1 MQAEV
6 ITQPLLILQ
15 GQTGQQEISSVY
27 ISVDL
32 PKHFC
37 LGYLALR
44 QYEGLWSGL
53 GCCFSFFCLEGT
65 VHRQVGRFAKEW
77 DALASFFSSMPR
89 LSLIPWWE
97 WKGRKVYKIWHGEEL
112 RVFPSSIFS
121 FFCILYYVLNFTTES
136 GPTGKFV
143 SSGCLIVKVV

>member
-6 ITQPLLILQ
+6 ITQPLVILQ
-15 GQTGQQEISSVY
+15 GQIGQQEISSVY
-27 ISVDL
+27 ISVDF

-44 QYEGLWSGL
+44 QYEGFWSGL
-53 GCCFSFFCLEGT
+53 GRCFSFFCLEGT

-77 DALASFFSSMPR
+77 DALASFFSSTPR
-89 LSLIPWWE
+89 LSLILWWE
-97 WKGRKVYKIWHGEEL
+97 WKGRKVSKIWHGEEL

-121 FFCILYYVLNFTTES
+121 FFCILYYVLNFTTVS
-136 GPTGKFV
+136 GRAGKFV
-143 SSGCLIVKVV
+143 SSGCLVVKVV